1 MCNLSININN
11 NFEGDKVKSSI
22 NLLKGKD
29 KSDTQN
35 GAMCFGFIIKISKK
49 VLKDIKILRYI
60 NNLMINEKVN
70 ISVNLN
76 QTDVEINGAYINHM
90 HVNTISELNSRVEDN
105 IKLAGKVLNVFQI
118 YEYEVIS
125 IFYTG
130 NTSLEIEELR
140 I

>member
-1 MCNLSININN
+1 MCNLSINIDN
-11 NFEGDKVKSSI
+11 NFEGNKVKSSI

-35 GAMCFGFIIKISKK
+35 GAMCFGFTIKVSKK
-49 VLKDIKILRYI
+49 ILKDMKILRYI

-70 ISVNLN
+70 ISINLN
-76 QTDVEINGAYINHM
+76 QTSVEINGTYIKHM
-90 HVNTISELNSRVEDN
+90 HVATISELNLSAEDN
-105 IKLAGKVLNVFQI
+105 IKLAGKILNVFQI
-118 YEYEVIS
+118 SEYEVIS

-130 NTSLEIEELR
+130 NTSLEIEELK